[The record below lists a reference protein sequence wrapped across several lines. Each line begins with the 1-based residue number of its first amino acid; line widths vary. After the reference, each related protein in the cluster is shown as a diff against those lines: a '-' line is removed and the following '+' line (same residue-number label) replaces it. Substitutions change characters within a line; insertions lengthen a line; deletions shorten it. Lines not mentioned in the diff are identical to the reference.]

1 MIKIINS
8 SQNGNWC
15 SLKWGIFEK
24 RNLEKKFISLLM
36 DFPNVNHSVAEVLE
50 EKQLLSGKGVV
61 PVVQSLLGDI
71 FRGLPSGSRG
81 QLIYSSL
88 TPSSWITGDL
98 LCSVRS

>member
-15 SLKWGIFEK
+15 SLKRAIFEK
-24 RNLEKKFISLLM
+24 SLEKKFISLLM
-36 DFPNVNHSVAEVLE
+36 DFPNANHSVAEVLGK
-50 EKQLLSGKGVV
+50 KQLLSGKEVV

-71 FRGLPSGSRG
+71 LRGLPSGSRG

-88 TPSSWITGDL
+88 SPSSWITGDL